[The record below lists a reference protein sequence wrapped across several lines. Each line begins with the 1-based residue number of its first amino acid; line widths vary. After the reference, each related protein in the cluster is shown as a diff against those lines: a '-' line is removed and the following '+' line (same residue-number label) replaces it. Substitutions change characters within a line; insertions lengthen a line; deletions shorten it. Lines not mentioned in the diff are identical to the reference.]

1 MSRLAARCAR
11 SWASR
16 IPAAALIIGA
26 LPAGA
31 APAAAE
37 LVVLSDRSVLKVV
50 AYEIVG
56 DVARLELPSGGW
68 LTLSMTR
75 IEHIVDDEIVPA
87 EEVVE
92 AEPGFVLEFRA
103 DDPVPATPY
112 GELIHAA
119 AQKHAVSP
127 SLVAAMVRAESAF
140 DAGAV
145 SPKGA
150 RGLLQLMPATARRFG
165 IEEDRIFEP
174 AYNLDAGVRY
184 LRWLIDRYPGDLA
197 RILAAYNAGEA
208 TVDRYDGVPPY
219 RETNDYIRRILGFLG
234 LDPAETS

>member
-1 MSRLAARCAR
+1 MRRLSQRCVR
-11 SWASR
+11 LQTSLRGASLLVTV
-16 IPAAALIIGA
+16 AVAV
-26 LPAGA
+26 A

-37 LVVLSDRSVLKVV
+37 LVVLSDGSVLKVSG
-50 AYEIVG
+50 YEIEG
-56 DVARLELPSGGW
+56 DAARLELPSGGR
-68 LTLSMTR
+68 LTLSMAR
-75 IEHIVDDEIVPA
+75 IEHIVDDEIVPE

-92 AEPGFVLEFRA
+92 AEPGFTLEFREE
-103 DDPVPATPY
+103 DPVPVTPY
-112 GELIHAA
+112 GELIHATA
-119 AQKHAVSP
+119 RKHRVSS

-165 IEEDRIFEP
+165 IDEERIFEP
-174 AYNLDAGVRY
+174 AYNLEAGVRY

-234 LDPAETS
+234 LSPPTAG